1 MSCLENEVRERV
13 AIISDAFTGILHDVT
28 RSALITDEE
37 MDELLWIDEQL
48 SIEENELEEDID
60 A

>member
-1 MSCLENEVRERV
+1 MSCLENDVRERI
-13 AIISDAFTGILHDVT
+13 AIISDAFTGILDDAT
-28 RSALITDEE
+28 RSALVTDEE

-48 SIEENELEEDID
+48 SIEEPKENID